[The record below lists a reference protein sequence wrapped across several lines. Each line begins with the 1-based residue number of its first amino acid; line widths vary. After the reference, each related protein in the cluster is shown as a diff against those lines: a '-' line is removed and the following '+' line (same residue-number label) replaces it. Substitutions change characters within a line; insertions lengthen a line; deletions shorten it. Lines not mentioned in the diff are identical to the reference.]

1 MTPLFDFVCRDCG
14 REFEALVRTG
24 HPPAC
29 PACGSSEL
37 DRKLA
42 SFAVKSA
49 ERTAAAAKANRD
61 QHAKVGHLENRIRE
75 KEAQHHRDEDH

>member
-24 HPPAC
+24 HPPVC
-29 PACGSSEL
+29 PGCGGAEL

-49 ERTAAAAKANRD
+49 ERSAAAATANRKKW
-61 QHAKVGHLENRIRE
+61 AKIGHQENQVLEA
-75 KEAQHHRDEDH
+75 EAKHHRDEDH